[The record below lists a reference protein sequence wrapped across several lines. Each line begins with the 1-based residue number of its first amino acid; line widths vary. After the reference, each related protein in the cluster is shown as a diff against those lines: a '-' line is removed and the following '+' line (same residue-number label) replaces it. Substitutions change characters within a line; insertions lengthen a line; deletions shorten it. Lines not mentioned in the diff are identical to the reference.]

1 VDFVISEEI
10 FGFVAQ
16 AGLGED
22 GFAALVVEAVVEV
35 QAEGVFF
42 RNNLDQPNLSFTSS

>member
-1 VDFVISEEI
+1 VDFVVSEEI

-16 AGLGED
+16 AGLGEE

-35 QAEGVFF
+35 QADGIIVFDDF
-42 RNNLDQPNLSFTSS
+42 KYLCK